1 MFTKLMISYIQTY
14 SYIRNI
20 SYFSFATPQT
30 ISKRFFMGKNSL
42 VQSTTKGKKKAA
54 KKKTAKKSAA
64 KAAPKAKAAAK
75 AKPAPKPKPA
85 AKAKPAPK
93 PKPVAKAAPAPKKK
107 AVSLKDLLKKK
118 FPAWKPEKLY
128 TAGPDKA
135 GLKDVTAP
143 PFFSGTEAEQKR
155 IRELLMKKYDMAE
168 IKAVGEKAAAEKAA
182 AEKAAAEKA
191 AAEKA
196 AAEKAAAEK
205 AAAEKAAAEKAAAEK
220 AAAEKAAAE
229 KAAAEK
235 AAAEKAAAESKVSV
249 SYEPPDSGDTLPPD
263 PMDRAMKYM
272 AAALAVLIAL
282 IVGSSM
288 INQGKYYIQSTDGAL
303 KIYQGRFAPM
313 GEKLLIALPGV
324 QAPAKIKHVYS
335 KTDVYPLIFNYYVDK
350 ADTLLTVPGLPD
362 FQGIKTYIKKARP
375 YALTPKAKDIVYSHL
390 NNIDLMILLYKADVS
405 AGKDTIADLKEAK
418 GFLTEASR
426 LDIDKMKMNLVHQKI
441 DAVDKDIA
449 SLQAE
454 QKAAASPPAAPA
466 KTEAAAPAP
475 KTETKSAAHP
485 PQSHEKTP
493 SPATHGE

>member
-1 MFTKLMISYIQTY
+1 
-14 SYIRNI
+14 
-20 SYFSFATPQT
+20 
-30 ISKRFFMGKNSL
+30 MGKNSL

-85 AKAKPAPK
+85 
-93 PKPVAKAAPAPKKK
+93 AKAAPAPKKK

-485 PQSHEKTP
+485 PQPHEKAP